1 MSNRETVQKKRNDLQ
16 LFFFQHNIYTDMM
29 DAVIRAVFQLLYK
42 VVFWASCVIQGIVSV
57 L

>member
-42 VVFWASCVIQGIVSV
+42 VVFWASCVIQGLVSV